1 MTEHLG
7 YDKHAVEG
15 RNGGNSRDGTR
26 TKTVMTPNAGK
37 VRVQVRQD
45 RDGSFEPVIVSK
57 RERRLSDVDAVVL
70 SLYARGLTKG
80 EISAH
85 FA

>member
-45 RDGSFEPVIVSK
+45 RDGSFEPVIVWSGFDDK
-57 RERRLSDVDAVVL
+57 IL